1 MLAKRIDVIFM
12 MRFFYSLKLEKNEYV
27 PFVKDIYLF
36 LIFKSNSKSLI
47 KRIKLKNTIFT
58 KKNCA
63 QKYHSYSL

>member
-1 MLAKRIDVIFM
+1 M

-58 KKNCA
+58 KKIAHKNITPIRFDVA
-63 QKYHSYSL
+63 A

>member
-1 MLAKRIDVIFM
+1 M

-58 KKNCA
+58 KKKIAHKNITPIRFDVA
-63 QKYHSYSL
+63 A